1 MASNQKSRTSEYR
14 AVQRLLSQYAA
25 AYESGEYEKARQI
38 AIDAKQKYDVDLK
51 TMYNEKFKD
60 KYGAKNKNTIVYE

>member
-1 MASNQKSRTSEYR
+1 MNRKERT
-14 AVQRLLSQYAA
+14 LL
-25 AYESGEYEKARQI
+25 
-38 AIDAKQKYDVDLK
+38 VDLK